1 MGTDNHRDHAD
12 RTGHADRTDHAGHAD
27 RTGRAAG
34 LVAEPVLVTGL
45 GATTPLGGDVASTWA
60 AMLAGDSGIRPIEA
74 EWASGL
80 PVRIAGRLA
89 VEPSGVLDRV
99 QARRLDRCQ
108 QVALIAAREAW
119 ADAGAPEVDGERLAV
134 VIGTG
139 TGGALTML
147 GQDDVLEA
155 SGVRK
160 VSPHTV
166 PMLMAN
172 GPAAWVSIEL
182 GARAGAHTPVS
193 ACASGAEAIALGLDL
208 IRLGRADVVVAGGA
222 EACICPLPLAG
233 FAQARAHSTRNDE
246 PGRASRPF
254 DVGRDGFVIGE
265 GAAVVVLERAGFA
278 AARRARAHATL
289 AGAAVTSDAHH
300 ITGAAAEGQ
309 VRAMR
314 RAVAEAGLSPRDVA
328 HVHAH
333 ATSTPLGDLVEA
345 ASVLEAIGRHP
356 VVTAT
361 KSMTGHLFGAAGAV
375 GALAAVLALRD
386 GVVPA
391 TRNLEVP
398 DPAVELD
405 VVAGA
410 PRRGRLTAAL
420 TNSFGFGGH
429 NASLVFTP
437 AP

>member
-1 MGTDNHRDHAD
+1 MSAD
-12 RTGHADRTDHAGHAD
+12 DDR
-27 RTGRAAG
+27 
-34 LVAEPVLVTGL
+34 VVVTGL

-60 AMLAGDSGIRPIEA
+60 GMLAGRSGIRAIED
-74 EWASGL
+74 EWAAGL

-89 VEPSGVLDRV
+89 VEPSEVLDRV
-99 QARRLDRCQ
+99 QARRMDRCE
-108 QVALIAAREAW
+108 QVALIAARQAW
-119 ADAGAPEVDGERLAV
+119 ADAGTPEVDPERLAV

-172 GPAAWVSIEL
+172 GPAAWVSIDL

-193 ACASGAEAIALGLDL
+193 ACASGAEAIAMGLDL

-222 EACICPLPLAG
+222 EACVCPLTLAG
-233 FAQARAHSTRNDE
+233 FAQAKAHSTRNDE
-246 PGRASRPF
+246 PELASRPF
-254 DVGRDGFVIGE
+254 DAGRDGFVIGE
-265 GAAVVVLERAGFA
+265 GSVVVVLERAGFA
-278 AARRARAHATL
+278 AARSARAHATL
-289 AGAAVTSDAHH
+289 AGAAVTSDAFH
-300 ITGAAAEGQ
+300 ITAAAAEGQ

-314 RAVAEAGLSPRDVA
+314 RAVAEAGLAPVDIA

-345 ASVLEAIGRHP
+345 ESVAEAIGLHP

-361 KSMTGHLFGAAGAV
+361 KSMTGHLFGAAGAI

-391 TRNLEVP
+391 TRNLDTV
-398 DPAVELD
+398 DPAVKLD
-405 VVAGA
+405 VVTGA
-410 PRRGRLTAAL
+410 PRRGALTAAL

-429 NASLVFTP
+429 NATLVFTP